1 MNCSKQNKTK
11 HHISVYVKLPVP
23 TDEPQSTLA
32 RFGGTFVGRQKQE
45 NCEFEVSMSYKIKQN
60 SSPTKTKQNKSRYLC
75 QVMQFRECC
84 RAWRLQTPGGNKLLL
99 ARQHFPLRLT
109 RKMWLVRNSQVDC
122 SSASI
127 LHKFIISVFRKIVS
141 NALLFIFFD
150 LEIVLVN
157 RF

>member
-60 SSPTKTKQNKSRYLC
+60 SSPTKTKQNKSRYLSRLC
-75 QVMQFRECC
+75 SSESVAGRGDC
-84 RAWRLQTPGGNKLLL
+84 RLL
-99 ARQHFPLRLT
+99 AVT
-109 RKMWLVRNSQVDC
+109 EV
-122 SSASI
+122 
-127 LHKFIISVFRKIVS
+127 IISSLAFSLKADSKDVASCKLTS
-141 NALLFIFFD
+141 
-150 LEIVLVN
+150 
-157 RF
+157 